1 MMINS
6 PISECQSSVNLCLR
20 HQHIRRQS
28 QKASNAIDV
37 LFHVSLGQLLNNQ
50 SSYHLFETPGISCH
64 AIVMYRNARILTY
77 CGHSRHM
84 ATNVCVNIGSGNGVL
99 LDGPKPLIKMQVR
112 QAQIIW
118 ATVLP
123 CVAIRKPSRIYCW
136 PKKIGILTFDS
147 DIDMSWY
154 AGNAGHWFV
163 VMYRGI
169 TGSVRPVFAYAK
181 SYDLIIRNFSCTCLL
196 FAFNS
201 RKRGPN
207 ECVTSLSLVVT
218 WTICCYVFIICHVY
232 CGNKL
237 IWFVCVC

>member
-1 MMINS
+1 M
-6 PISECQSSVNLCLR
+6 CQAITWTNDVFRWNLNQRKLCWY
-20 HQHIRRQS
+20 
-28 QKASNAIDV
+28 KK
-37 LFHVSLGQLLNNQ
+37 LN
-50 SSYHLFETPGISCH
+50 
-64 AIVMYRNARILTY
+64 V
-77 CGHSRHM
+77 
-84 ATNVCVNIGSGNGVL
+84 
-99 LDGPKPLIKMQVR
+99 KMPYGR

-118 ATVLP
+118 ATALP

-207 ECVTSLSLVVT
+207 ECVTSVSLVVT

-237 IWFVCVC
+237 IWFKYIYICIHMCVCVLIVDQRVNTIIKSDCL